1 MSDRTD
7 AATQRAPLSVA
18 TDLTLTID
26 GAQADVRSTG
36 ERLFVEFASLPA
48 AVRALRGT
56 PLARSDDL
64 AELLATTD
72 LTVEVRARDRT
83 LAVLGSGARP
93 GILSRQV
100 DVDPAELRLGGVLA
114 AVGQELSAGV
124 RRVRGLLP

>member
-1 MSDRTD
+1 VSDRTD
-7 AATQRAPLSVA
+7 AAHQQAPLSIE

-56 PLARSDDL
+56 PLSRSDDL
-64 AELLATTD
+64 TELLSTTD
-72 LTVEVRARDRT
+72 LTVEVRARGRT
-83 LAVLGSGARP
+83 LAVIGSDARA

-100 DVDPAELRLGGVLA
+100 DVDPVELRLGGVLA

-124 RRVRGLLP
+124 RRVRRLLP